1 MLGASSNRLSTPS
14 DVFELDASPAKNTR
28 SHKRTVVPPPPVLES
43 PTKKRRVKADDTDL
57 DIWDKNDDDIIS
69 TSKAR
74 WNSAAYDHYKISLKR
89 RLKADGSPDYLEFE
103 FVCRSDPVNHK
114 PHHRKRMQ
122 TAQGTK
128 NLNRG
133 VKECIQRR
141 GISTQGPDA
150 TGAQQ
155 TLSSSV
161 SKYTPQAHRALI
173 AMRCAVNKRPFNFVF
188 HSSAHLVN
196 GLSRVTKKTRPTFPS
211 LLTLWMDISTAPAF
225 LKSSYTLQVEFFS
238 TGKMPVPP
246 DHDSHKWHSIFC
258 QLQVFFSLVN

>member
-1 MLGASSNRLSTPS
+1 MMTTL
-14 DVFELDASPAKNTR
+14 
-28 SHKRTVVPPPPVLES
+28 
-43 PTKKRRVKADDTDL
+43 
-57 DIWDKNDDDIIS
+57 
-69 TSKAR
+69 SKAR

-173 AMRCAVNKRPFNFVF
+173 AMRCAVNKRPFNFVADPLYIEEVKLLRPDVIVP
-188 HSSAHLVN
+188 SPRR
-196 GLSRVTKKTRPTFPS
+196 LS
-211 LLTLWMDISTAPAF
+211 
-225 LKSSYTLQVEFFS
+225 
-238 TGKMPVPP
+238 
-246 DHDSHKWHSIFC
+246 
-258 QLQVFFSLVN
+258 

>member
-1 MLGASSNRLSTPS
+1 MSGTKMMTTLYVFLS
-14 DVFELDASPAKNTR
+14 LR
-28 SHKRTVVPPPPVLES
+28 SISCTDSPVLS
-43 PTKKRRVKADDTDL
+43 A
-57 DIWDKNDDDIIS
+57 
-69 TSKAR
+69 TSKSR

-89 RLKADGSPDYLEFE
+89 HLKADGSPDYLEFE
-103 FVCRSDPVNHK
+103 FECRSDPVNHK

-155 TLSSSV
+155 TLSNSV

-173 AMRCAVNKRPFNFVF
+173 AMRCAVNKRPFNFVADPLYIEEVKLLRPDVIVP
-188 HSSAHLVN
+188 SPRTV
-196 GLSRVTKKTRPTFPS
+196 SR
-211 LLTLWMDISTAPAF
+211 DINEIYIEGS
-225 LKSSYTLQVEFFS
+225 KNVKEYFS
-238 TGKMPVPP
+238 V
-246 DHDSHKWHSIFC
+246 
-258 QLQVFFSLVN
+258 